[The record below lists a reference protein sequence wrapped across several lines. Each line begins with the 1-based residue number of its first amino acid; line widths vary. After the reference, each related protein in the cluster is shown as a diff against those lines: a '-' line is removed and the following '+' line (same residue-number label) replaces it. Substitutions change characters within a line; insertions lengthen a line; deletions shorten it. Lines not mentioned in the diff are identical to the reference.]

1 MGDGGPRIRGPCAG
15 SLAMTP
21 VHPSDRPVNQTGSP
35 TSSGPMSSGDKP
47 QVPQKPAASPPPQS
61 FSACPVLSGTP
72 ATISPTPVPTG
83 RGWAW
88 PGLACTDRLGPL
100 PQQAGLGQKGGHLT
114 SGAQP
119 HEGTGVWP
127 GPGVTGRAQLPS
139 EPREAPD

>member
-1 MGDGGPRIRGPCAG
+1 
-15 SLAMTP
+15 MTP

-88 PGLACTDRLGPL
+88 PALTGWAPSLNKLAWGRKAATSPLELNPTRARESGLALG
-100 PQQAGLGQKGGHLT
+100 
-114 SGAQP
+114 
-119 HEGTGVWP
+119 
-127 GPGVTGRAQLPS
+127 
-139 EPREAPD
+139 